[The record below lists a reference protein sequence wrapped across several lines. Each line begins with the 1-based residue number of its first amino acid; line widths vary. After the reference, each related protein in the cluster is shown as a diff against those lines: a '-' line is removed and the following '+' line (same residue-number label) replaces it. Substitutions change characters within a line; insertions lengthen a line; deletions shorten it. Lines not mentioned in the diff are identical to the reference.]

1 MGANEIQAQAQVL
14 FARYGYEKTSLS
26 FIAEESG
33 VKKQTIY
40 SHFKSKED
48 LFRAVAEDVSAQEC
62 RYLSNFFAKDA
73 PPFAL
78 LQSFVLAM
86 QKRLTDPEDTSARLM
101 VRMLFEPSGVL
112 AEQSPGQCPDY
123 LHQLEHSLASALIRQ
138 GIQPPRARNL
148 AALAG
153 TFLVGL
159 FGILVFIGQKPFEKK
174 FLASLPAL
182 EQLLKD

>member
-1 MGANEIQAQAQVL
+1 MGANEIQAQAQIL
-14 FARYGYEKTSLS
+14 FAKYGYENTSLS

-48 LFRAVAEDVSAQEC
+48 LFRAVAESVSAQEC
-62 RYLSNFFAKDA
+62 QYLSRFFAKDE

-86 QKRLTDPEDTSARLM
+86 QKRLTDAEDTSARLII
-101 VRMLFEPSGVL
+101 RMIFEPSGVL
-112 AEQSPGQCPDY
+112 AEQSPSQCPEY
-123 LHQLEHSLASALIRQ
+123 LHQLEHSLVSALIRQ

-148 AALAG
+148 AALTG
-153 TFLVGL
+153 TFLIGL
-159 FGILVFIGQKPFEKK
+159 FGILVFVGQKPFENKY
-174 FLASLPAL
+174 LASLPVL
-182 EQLLKD
+182 EQLLKG

>member
-1 MGANEIQAQAQVL
+1 MGSNEIQAQAQIL
-14 FARYGYEKTSLS
+14 FAKYGYEKTSLS
-26 FIAEESG
+26 LIAEESG

-48 LFRAVAEDVSAQEC
+48 LFRAVAEYISTQEC
-62 RYLSNFFAKDA
+62 QYLSDFFAKDE

-78 LQSFVLAM
+78 LQSFILAM
-86 QKRLTDPEDTSARLM
+86 RDRLTDEGDTSARLM
-101 VRMLFEPSGVL
+101 IRMIFEPSGVL
-112 AEQSPGQCPDY
+112 AEQSPSRCPDY

-148 AALAG
+148 AALIG

-159 FGILVFIGQKPFEKK
+159 FGVLVFIGQKPFDKK
-174 FLASLPAL
+174 YLASLPAL

>member
-1 MGANEIQAQAQVL
+1 MGANEIQAQAQIL

-48 LFRAVAEDVSAQEC
+48 LFRTVAANVSAQEC
-62 RYLSNFFAKDA
+62 LYLSRFFAKDEA
-73 PPFAL
+73 PFTL

-86 QKRLTDPEDTSARLM
+86 QKRLEDPEDTSARLII
-101 VRMLFEPSGVL
+101 RMIFEPSGVL
-112 AEQSPGQCPDY
+112 TELASSQCPDY

-148 AALAG
+148 AALTG
-153 TFLVGL
+153 TFLIGL
-159 FGILVFIGQKPFEKK
+159 FGILVFVGQTPFEKK
-174 FLASLPAL
+174 YLASFPAL
-182 EQLLKD
+182 EQLLKG